1 MTPRN
6 RFASTQA
13 SRDDA
18 DAALGVLS
26 LGLEGRAKPL
36 VVLLAGRLTRPFSTV
51 AACPEAGDTGGY

>member
-6 RFASTQA
+6 RFTPLQA

-18 DAALGVLS
+18 GAALGVLS

-36 VVLLAGRLTRPFSTV
+36 VVVFAQRLTRPFSTV